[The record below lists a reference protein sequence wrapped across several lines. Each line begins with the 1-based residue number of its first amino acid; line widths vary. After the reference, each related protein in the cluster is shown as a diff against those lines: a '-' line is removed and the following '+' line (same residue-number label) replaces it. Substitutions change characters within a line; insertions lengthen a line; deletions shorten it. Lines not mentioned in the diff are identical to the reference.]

1 MSAPIS
7 TLANDEPPTWLSKK
21 TRVIV
26 DGLVDHSLAVAAV
39 LTALVIAH
47 GVSTI
52 FWRPLNPYK
61 SLATDANTGTAVTLY
76 LGAAAAAAI
85 VAGFA
90 GVVIVFTIG
99 SEADRIQRFRF
110 RSGPALHVAW
120 MAIVAEPFA
129 ATLLGI
135 IAAIVQITS
144 GRPIAPWFFET
155 GLVLLGHGALL
166 LLKLLYEVVGI
177 VHAHDQEEHT
187 RQTQIPTDEL
197 FK

>member
-7 TLANDEPPTWLSKK
+7 TLASDEPPTWLGKK

-26 DGLVDHSLAVAAV
+26 DGLVDHSLAVAAALIV
-39 LTALVIAH
+39 LVVAH
-47 GVSTI
+47 AVSAI
-52 FWRPLNPYK
+52 FWHPLNPYK
-61 SLATDANTGTAVTLY
+61 SLAFDTNTGTAVTLY

-110 RSGPALHVAW
+110 RSGKALHIAW
-120 MAIVAEPFA
+120 MAVVAEPFA

-135 IAAIVQITS
+135 IAAMIQTTS
-144 GRPIAPWFFET
+144 GKAVAPWFFET
-155 GLVLLGHGALL
+155 GLVLLAQGALL
-166 LLKLLYEVVGI
+166 LLKLLSDVVGI
-177 VHAHDQEEHT
+177 VHAQDYEAHVKKN
-187 RQTQIPTDEL
+187 QISTDEL
-197 FK
+197 FD